1 MQVTNP
7 PVDAALAASVRQ
19 PDHDKLRAI
28 GQRLQSQFVAY
39 ERDRRLAELR
49 WAKSARQ
56 FLGIYDPEIE
66 SQIEKSRSKAY
77 PKLTR
82 VKCVSMLSRM
92 MNLLFP
98 SNERN
103 WSITNSP
110 VPNLSEEDL
119 ALILNTL
126 QMNTDPS
133 VPLEDKVIEL
143 AVLEFAK
150 ERSRNLEREIEDQLQ
165 EIGGSRMVDYVS
177 LCRKV
182 LMSGIIYG
190 MGVLKGPFIRM
201 QTQRTWTRDPASGQ
215 LITQTSEAFRPQFEF
230 VPIWDYYPDMSA
242 KYLHQMDGQFQRIV
256 MARHQVRE
264 LADRED
270 FFGDVIKKYLAE
282 HPKGNYKRRTYES
295 EVKAMGVQN
304 NVNDQDG
311 RKYEILVWDGYLPAR
326 DLAAAGEDI
335 SEDQMGDQI
344 ETIVWLLDGE
354 VIKADMNPWV
364 RLDVDQKVNTY
375 HHFIF
380 EEDESTLTGNGLPNI
395 MRDSAM
401 AVAAS
406 SRMMLDNASVVCGP
420 NLEVNTDLVRMD
432 QDLTS
437 VHAYKTW
444 YREGMGADAS
454 VPAVRDLKFDS
465 HLDELLKVTNLF
477 REFAD
482 TETFISPATGGD
494 MSKGPSEPFRTATGA
509 SILRGDAAL
518 PFKDVV
524 RNFDLFTQSVI
535 SSLVAFNAQFNP
547 KQTIKGDHQVI
558 PLGST
563 SLIAKEVRGM
573 TLDNLAATMTPEDAR
588 YINRYELLRERLAT
602 RDIDL
607 LSGIVCDKE
616 EAKRRDAS
624 AAQAAEAQRQQ
635 TDDLLRAEMRKI
647 LAEATKNI
655 TQADKNA
662 AAADETQNDI
672 MMNNINASL
681 GALEGD
687 LNDGSAEGDAGKPKG
702 GAGASTGNPAPKQGR
717 GNGPSPLQIANNP
730 VGAVSGKAADGN
742 G

>member
-1 MQVTNP
+1 MQMTTT
-7 PVDAALAASVRQ
+7 PVDAALAQRT
-19 PDHDKLRAI
+19 PDPAKLKAI
-28 GQRLQSQFVAY
+28 GMRLQSQFTSY

-66 SQIEKSRSKAY
+66 AQIEKNRSKAY

-98 SNERN
+98 SSEKN
-103 WSITNSP
+103 WSLTCTP

-119 ALILNTL
+119 ALILSTL
-126 QMNTDPS
+126 QLSTDPN
-133 VPLEDKVIEL
+133 VPLEDKMVEL
-143 AVLEFAK
+143 AIQEFAK
-150 ERSRNLEREIEDQLQ
+150 ERSRNLEREIEDQLA

-182 LMSGIIYG
+182 LMSGIVYG

-201 QTQRTWTRDPASGQ
+201 QLQRTWERAQDPVTGQ
-215 LITQTSEAFRPQFEF
+215 STIRPVTVNAFRPQFEF

-242 KYLHQMDGQFQRIV
+242 KYLHQMDGQYQRIV

-264 LADRED
+264 LADRDD
-270 FFGDVIKKYLAE
+270 FFGDIIKQYLKDN
-282 HPKGNYKRRTYES
+282 PKGNYKRRTYEG

-311 RKYEILVWDGYLPAR
+311 RKYEILVWDGYISAR

-335 SEDQMGDQI
+335 PEEQMGDQI
-344 ETIVWLLDGE
+344 EAIVWLLDGE

-380 EEDESTLTGNGLPNI
+380 EEDESTITGNGLPNI

-406 SRMMLDNASVVCGP
+406 SRMLLDNAGVICGP
-420 NLEVNTDLVRMD
+420 NLEINLDLVRMD
-432 QDLTS
+432 QDLTGI
-437 VHAYKTW
+437 HAYKTW
-444 YREGMGADAS
+444 YREGLGPEAAL
-454 VPAVRDLKFDS
+454 PAVRNVQIDA
-465 HLDELLKVTNLF
+465 HLDDLMKVTNLF

-509 SILRGDAAL
+509 SMLKGDAAL

-535 SSLVAFNAQFNP
+535 SSIVAFNAQFNP
-547 KQTIKGDHQVI
+547 KQTIKGDHQVV

-563 SLIAKEVRGM
+563 SLIAKEIRGM
-573 TLDNLAATMTPEDAR
+573 VLDNLATTLSPEDAR
-588 YINRYELLRERLAT
+588 YINRYELLRERLSS
-602 RDIDL
+602 RDVDL
-607 LSGIVCDKE
+607 LSGIVCDKD
-616 EAKRRDAS
+616 EAKRRDQAADT
-624 AAQAAEAQRQQ
+624 AAQAQQ
-635 TDDLLRAEMRKI
+635 EQTQELLRAEVRKI
-647 LAEATKNI
+647 LAEGVKNL

-662 AAADETQNDI
+662 AAANAEEANT
-672 MMNNINASL
+672 MMQTLNAAM
-681 GALEGD
+681 GQLEGD
-687 LNDGSAEGDAGKPKG
+687 VNVGRTNDTGGTKTGAESASGGSAPKPG
-702 GAGASTGNPAPKQGR
+702 GS
-717 GNGPSPLQIANNP
+717 NGPSALQVANDP
-730 VGAVSGKAADGN
+730 VGAVSG
-742 G
+742 

>member
-1 MQVTNP
+1 MQMTQT
-7 PVDAALAASVRQ
+7 PVDAAVSART
-19 PDHDKLRAI
+19 PDFGKLKAI
-28 GQRLQSQFVAY
+28 GMRLQAQFTGY

-66 SQIEKSRSKAY
+66 SQIEKNRSKAY

-82 VKCVSMLSRM
+82 VKCVSMLSRL

-98 SNERN
+98 SSEKN
-103 WSITNSP
+103 WGLTCTP

-119 ALILNTL
+119 TLILSTL
-126 QMNTDPS
+126 QLSQDPS
-133 VPLEDKVIEL
+133 VPLEDKMIEM
-143 AVLEFAK
+143 AIQEFAK
-150 ERSRNLEREIEDQLQ
+150 ERSRNLEREIEDQLA

-177 LCRKV
+177 LCRKI

-201 QTQRTWTRDPASGQ
+201 QQQRTWERVQDPMTGQ
-215 LITQTSEAFRPQFEF
+215 MTIRPQTIDAFRPQFEF

-242 KYLHQMDGQFQRIV
+242 KYLHQMDGQYQRIV

-264 LADRED
+264 LADRDD
-270 FFGDVIKKYLAE
+270 FFGDVIKQYLKD
-282 HPKGNYKRRTYES
+282 HPKGNYKRRTYEG

-311 RKYEILVWDGYLPAR
+311 RKYEILVWDGYISAR

-335 SEDQMGDQI
+335 PEEQMGDQI
-344 ETIVWLLDGE
+344 EAIVWLLDGE

-364 RLDVDQKVNTY
+364 RLGVDQKVNTY

-380 EEDESTLTGNGLPNI
+380 EEDESTITGNGLPNI

-406 SRMMLDNASVVCGP
+406 SRMLLDNASVICGP
-420 NLEVNTDLVRMD
+420 NLEVNLDLVRMD
-432 QDLTS
+432 QDLS
-437 VHAYKTW
+437 GIHAYKTW
-444 YREGMGADAS
+444 YREGIGPEAS
-454 VPAVRDLKFDS
+454 IPAVRNIQIDA
-465 HLDELLKVTNLF
+465 HLDDLMKVTNMF

-494 MSKGPSEPFRTATGA
+494 IQKGPSEPFRTATGA
-509 SILRGDAAL
+509 SMLKGDAAL

-535 SSLVAFNAQFNP
+535 SSIVAFNAQFNP
-547 KQTIKGDHQVI
+547 KRTIKGDHQVV

-573 TLDNLAATMTPEDAR
+573 VLDNLATTLSPEDAR
-588 YINRYELLRERLAT
+588 YINRYELLRERLAS
-602 RDIDL
+602 RDVDL
-607 LSGIVCDKE
+607 LSGVVCDKE
-616 EAKRRDAS
+616 EAKRRDEAAS
-624 AAQAAEAQRQQ
+624 KAQQAQQEQTAE
-635 TDDLLRAEMRKI
+635 LLRAEVRKI
-647 LAEATKNI
+647 LAEGVKNL

-662 AAADETQNDI
+662 AAA
-672 MMNNINASL
+672 NAEESKTL
-681 GALEGD
+681 MATLNAAMGQLEGD
-687 LNDGSAEGDAGKPKG
+687 VNVGPQNDSGKSEG
-702 GAGASTGNPAPKQGR
+702 GAGSVPGNSAPKQGR
-717 GNGPSPLQIANNP
+717 GDGPSPIQIANDP
-730 VGAVSGKAADGN
+730 VGAVSG
-742 G
+742 

>member
-1 MQVTNP
+1 MQMNTT
-7 PVDAALAASVRQ
+7 PVDAALAQRT
-19 PDHDKLRAI
+19 PDFQKLEAI
-28 GQRLQSQFVAY
+28 GMRLQSQFLSY

-56 FLGIYDPEIE
+56 FLGIYDPEIDA
-66 SQIEKSRSKAY
+66 QIEKNRSKAY

-98 SNERN
+98 SSEKN
-103 WSITNSP
+103 WSLTCTP

-119 ALILNTL
+119 TLILSTL
-126 QMNTDPS
+126 QLSQDPN
-133 VPLEDKVIEL
+133 VPLEDKMIEL
-143 AVLEFAK
+143 AVQEFAK

-190 MGVLKGPFIRM
+190 MGVLKGPFVRM
-201 QTQRTWTRDPASGQ
+201 QMQRTWQRSQDPMTGAPK
-215 LITQTSEAFRPQFEF
+215 IIPQTINAFRPQFEF

-242 KYLHQMDGQFQRIV
+242 KYLHQMDGQYQRIV

-264 LADRED
+264 LADRDD
-270 FFGDVIKKYLAE
+270 FFGDVIKQYLKDN
-282 HPKGNYKRRTYES
+282 PKGNYKRRTYEG
-295 EVKAMGVQN
+295 EIKAMGVQN

-311 RKYEILVWDGYLPAR
+311 RKYEILVWDGYIPAR

-335 SEDQMGDQI
+335 PEDQMGDQI
-344 ETIVWLLDGE
+344 EAIVWLLDGK

-380 EEDESTLTGNGLPNI
+380 EEDESTITGNGLPNI

-406 SRMMLDNASVVCGP
+406 SRMLLDNASVICGP
-420 NLEVNTDLVRMD
+420 NLEVNLDLVRLD
-432 QDLTS
+432 QDLTGI
-437 VHAYKTW
+437 HAYKTW
-444 YREGMGADAS
+444 YREGLGPEANI
-454 VPAVRDLKFDS
+454 PAVRNIQIDA
-465 HLDELLKVTNLF
+465 HLDDLMKVANLF

-509 SILRGDAAL
+509 SMLKGDAAL

-535 SSLVAFNAQFNP
+535 SSIVAFNAQFNP
-547 KQTIKGDHQVI
+547 KQTIKGDHQVV

-563 SLIAKEVRGM
+563 SLIAKEIRGM
-573 TLDNLAATMTPEDAR
+573 VLDNLAATLSPDDAR
-588 YINRYELLRERLAT
+588 YINRYELLRERLSS
-602 RDIDL
+602 RDVDL
-607 LSGIVCDKE
+607 LSGIVCDKD
-616 EAKRRDAS
+616 EAKRRDE
-624 AAQAAEAQRQQ
+624 AAQKSAQEQQAQTAE
-635 TDDLLRAEMRKI
+635 LLRAEVRKI
-647 LAEATKNI
+647 LAESVKNL

-662 AAADETQNDI
+662 AAANAAEAET
-672 MMNNINASL
+672 MMQTLNAAL
-681 GALEGD
+681 GQLEGD
-687 LNDGSAEGDAGKPKG
+687 VNVGPESGSGKSEG
-702 GAGASTGNPAPKQGR
+702 GAGQAASGAAPQQGR
-717 GNGPSPLQIANNP
+717 GDGPSPIQIANNP
-730 VGAVSGKAADGN
+730 VGAVSG
-742 G
+742 

>member
-1 MQVTNP
+1 MQMTQT
-7 PVDAALAASVRQ
+7 PVDASVSVRT
-19 PDHDKLRAI
+19 PDFNKLKAI
-28 GQRLQSQFVAY
+28 GMRLQAQFTGY

-66 SQIEKSRSKAY
+66 SQIEKNRSKAY

-82 VKCVSMLSRM
+82 VKCVSMLSRL

-98 SNERN
+98 SSEKN
-103 WSITNSP
+103 WGLTCTP

-119 ALILNTL
+119 TLILSTL
-126 QMNTDPS
+126 QLSQDPS
-133 VPLEDKVIEL
+133 VPLEDKMIEM
-143 AVLEFAK
+143 AIQEFAK
-150 ERSRNLEREIEDQLQ
+150 ERSRNLEREIEDQLA

-177 LCRKV
+177 LCRKI

-201 QTQRTWTRDPASGQ
+201 QQQRTWERVQDPMTGQ
-215 LITQTSEAFRPQFEF
+215 MTIRPQTIDAFRPQFEF

-242 KYLHQMDGQFQRIV
+242 KYLHQMDGQYQRIV

-264 LADRED
+264 LADRDD
-270 FFGDVIKKYLAE
+270 FFGDVIKQYLKD
-282 HPKGNYKRRTYES
+282 HPKGNYKRRTYEG

-311 RKYEILVWDGYLPAR
+311 RKYEILVWDGYISAR

-335 SEDQMGDQI
+335 PEEQMGDQI
-344 ETIVWLLDGE
+344 EAIVWLLDGE

-364 RLDVDQKVNTY
+364 RLGVDQKVNTY

-380 EEDESTLTGNGLPNI
+380 EEDESTITGNGLPNI

-406 SRMMLDNASVVCGP
+406 SRMLLDNASVICGP
-420 NLEVNTDLVRMD
+420 NLEVNLDLVRMD
-432 QDLTS
+432 QDLS
-437 VHAYKTW
+437 GIHAYKTW
-444 YREGMGADAS
+444 YREGIGPEANL
-454 VPAVRDLKFDS
+454 PAVRNIQIDA
-465 HLDELLKVTNLF
+465 HLDDLMKVTNMF

-482 TETFISPATGGD
+482 TETFISPTTGGD
-494 MSKGPSEPFRTATGA
+494 MQKGPSEPFRTATGA
-509 SILRGDAAL
+509 SMLKGDAAL

-535 SSLVAFNAQFNP
+535 SSIVAFNAQFNP
-547 KQTIKGDHQVI
+547 KHTIKGDHQVV

-573 TLDNLAATMTPEDAR
+573 VLDNLATTLSPEDAR
-588 YINRYELLRERLAT
+588 YINRYELLRERLAS
-602 RDIDL
+602 RDVDL
-607 LSGIVCDKE
+607 LSGVVCDKE
-616 EAKRRDAS
+616 EAKRRDEAAS
-624 AAQAAEAQRQQ
+624 KAQQAQQEQIAE
-635 TDDLLRAEMRKI
+635 LLRAEVRKI
-647 LAEATKNI
+647 LAESVKNL

-662 AAADETQNDI
+662 AVANAEESKTMMATLNAAMGQ
-672 MMNNINASL
+672 
-681 GALEGD
+681 LEGD
-687 LNDGSAEGDAGKPKG
+687 VNVGAESDSGKPEG
-702 GAGASTGNPAPKQGR
+702 GAGSVPGNPAPKQGR
-717 GNGPSPLQIANNP
+717 GDGPSPIQIANNP
-730 VGAVSGKAADGN
+730 VGAVSG
-742 G
+742 

>member
-1 MQVTNP
+1 MQMTQT
-7 PVDAALAASVRQ
+7 PVGAALQQRT
-19 PDHDKLRAI
+19 PDFDKLRAI
-28 GQRLQSQFVAY
+28 GQRLSAQFLGY
-39 ERDRRLAELR
+39 ERERRLAELR

-66 SQIEKSRSKAY
+66 AQIEKNRSKAY

-82 VKCVSMLSRM
+82 VKCVSMLSRL

-98 SNERN
+98 SNEKN
-103 WSITNSP
+103 WGLTCSP

-119 ALILNTL
+119 NLILSTL
-126 QMNTDPS
+126 QLSQDPN
-133 VPLEDKVIEL
+133 VPLEDKMIEL
-143 AVLEFAK
+143 AVQEFAK
-150 ERSRNLEREIEDQLQ
+150 ERSRNLEREIEDQLA

-201 QTQRTWTRDPASGQ
+201 QQQRTWERVRDPMTGQ
-215 LITQTSEAFRPQFEF
+215 TAICPQLVQAFRPQFDF

-242 KYLHQMDGQFQRIV
+242 KYLHQMDGQYQRIV

-264 LADRED
+264 LADRDD
-270 FFGDVIKKYLAE
+270 FFGDVIKQYLKD
-282 HPKGNYKRRTYES
+282 HPKGNYKRRTYEG
-295 EVKAMGVQN
+295 EIKAMGVQN

-311 RKYEILVWDGYLPAR
+311 RKYEILVWDGYIPAR

-335 SEDQMGDQI
+335 PEDQMGDQI
-344 ETIVWLLDGE
+344 EAIVWLLDGE

-364 RLDVDQKVNTY
+364 QLEVDQKVNTY

-406 SRMMLDNASVVCGP
+406 SRMLLDNAGVICGP
-420 NLEVNTDLVRMD
+420 NLEVNLDLVRMD
-432 QDLTS
+432 QDL
-437 VHAYKTW
+437 VGIHAYKTW
-444 YREGMGADAS
+444 YREGIGPEANI
-454 VPAVRDLKFDS
+454 PAVRNIPIDG
-465 HLDELLKVTNLF
+465 HLDDLMKVANMF

-482 TETFISPATGGD
+482 VETFISPATGGD
-494 MSKGPSEPFRTATGA
+494 MSKGPSEPFRTATGS

-535 SSLVAFNAQFNP
+535 SSIVAFNAQFNP
-547 KQTIKGDHQVI
+547 KVTIKGDHQVV

-573 TLDNLAATMTPEDAR
+573 VLDNLATTLSPEDAR
-588 YINRYELLRERLAT
+588 YINRYELLRERLSS
-602 RDIDL
+602 RDVDL
-607 LSGIVCDKE
+607 LSGIVCDKD
-616 EAKRRDAS
+616 EAKRRDEAADK
-624 AAQAAEAQRQQ
+624 AAQEQQAQTQE
-635 TDDLLRAEMRKI
+635 LLRAEVRKI
-647 LAEATKNI
+647 LAESVKNL

-662 AAADETQNDI
+662 AAANAEEAQT
-672 MMNNINASL
+672 MMQTLNAAM
-681 GALEGD
+681 GQLEGD
-687 LNDGSAEGDAGKPKG
+687 VNVGPQSGSGKPEG
-702 GAGASTGNPAPKQGR
+702 GAGPVPGNPASKQGR
-717 GNGPSPLQIANNP
+717 GNGPSPIQVANNP
-730 VGAVSGKAADGN
+730 VGALGG
-742 G
+742 

>member
-1 MQVTNP
+1 MQTTTT
-7 PVDAALAASVRQ
+7 PVDAALAASIRT
-19 PDHDKLRAI
+19 PDYDKLRGI
-28 GQRLQSQFVAY
+28 GQRLQAQFLNY

-56 FLGIYDPEIE
+56 YLGIYDPEVE
-66 SQIEKSRSKAY
+66 SQIEKTRSKAY

-82 VKCVSMLSRM
+82 VKCVSMLSRL

-98 SNERN
+98 SNEKN
-103 WSITNSP
+103 WTVTNTP

-119 ALILNTL
+119 NTILTALK
-126 QMNTDPS
+126 MNADPN
-133 VPLEDKVIEL
+133 VPLEDKMIEL
-143 AVLEFAK
+143 AVQEFAK
-150 ERSRNLEREIEDQLQ
+150 ERSHNLEREIQDQLS
-165 EIGGSRMVDYVS
+165 EVGGSRMVDYVS

-201 QTQRTWTRDPASGQ
+201 QMQRTWVHDPVVGT
-215 LITQTSEAFRPQFEF
+215 ITPQTTNAFRPQFEF

-242 KYLHQMDGQFQRIV
+242 KYLHQMDGQFQRLV

-264 LADRED
+264 LANNDEY
-270 FFGDVIKKYLAE
+270 FGDVIKKYLTE
-282 HPKGNYKRRTYES
+282 HPKGNYKRRTYEA

-311 RKYEILVWDGYLPAR
+311 RKYEILVWDGYIPAR
-326 DLAAAGEDI
+326 DLAATGEDI
-335 SEDQMGDQI
+335 PEDKMSDQI
-344 ETIVWLLDGE
+344 EAIVWLLDGE

-364 RLDVDQKVNTY
+364 RLDVDKKVNTY

-395 MRDSAM
+395 VRDSAM
-401 AVAAS
+401 AVAAG
-406 SRMMLDNASVVCGP
+406 SRMMLDNASVICGP
-420 NLEVNTDLVRMD
+420 NLEINTDLMRMD

-444 YREGMGADAS
+444 YREGLGADAG
-454 VPAVRDLKFDS
+454 VAAIRDLKFDS

-482 TETFISPATGGD
+482 TETFIGPATGGD

-509 SILRGDAAL
+509 SILKGDAAL

-535 SSLVAFNAQFNP
+535 SSMVAFNEQFNP
-547 KQTIKGDHQVI
+547 KQTIRGDHQVI

-573 TLDNLAATMTPEDAR
+573 TLDNLAATLAPEDAR

-616 EAKRRDAS
+616 EAKRRDKAAES
-624 AAQAAEAQRQQ
+624 AAAEQRQQ
-635 TDDLLRAEMRKI
+635 TEELLRAEMRKT
-647 LAEATKNI
+647 LAEATKNL

-662 AAADETQNDI
+662 AAADETQAAV
-672 MMNNINASL
+672 MMDTINASL
-681 GALEGD
+681 GTLEGD
-687 LNDGSAEGDAGKPKG
+687 LNDGQSEGNAGKAKG
-702 GAGASTGNPAPKQGR
+702 GAGASAGNPAPKQG
-717 GNGPSPLQIANNP
+717 
-730 VGAVSGKAADGN
+730 
-742 G
+742 

>member
-1 MQVTNP
+1 MQTTTT
-7 PVDAALAASVRQ
+7 PVDTALAASVRT
-19 PDHDKLRAI
+19 PDYDKLRGI
-28 GQRLQSQFVAY
+28 GQRLQAQFLNY

-56 FLGIYDPEIE
+56 YLGIYDPEVE
-66 SQIEKSRSKAY
+66 SQIEKNRSKAY

-82 VKCVSMLSRM
+82 VKCVSMLSRL

-98 SNERN
+98 ANEKN
-103 WSITNSP
+103 WTVTSTP

-119 ALILNTL
+119 NTILTALK
-126 QMNTDPS
+126 MNVDPN
-133 VPLEDKVIEL
+133 VPLEDKMIEL
-143 AVLEFAK
+143 AVQEFAK
-150 ERSRNLEREIEDQLQ
+150 ERSRNLEREIQDQLS
-165 EIGGSRMVDYVS
+165 EVGGSRMVDYVS

-201 QTQRTWTRDPASGQ
+201 QMQRTWVHDPVAGT
-215 LITQTSEAFRPQFEF
+215 ITPQTTNAFRPQFEF

-242 KYLHQMDGQFQRIV
+242 KYLHQMDGQFQRLV

-264 LADRED
+264 LANNDEY
-270 FFGDVIKKYLAE
+270 FGEVIKKYLAE
-282 HPKGNYKRRTYES
+282 HPKGNYKRRTYEA

-311 RKYEILVWDGYLPAR
+311 RKYEILVWDGYIPAR
-326 DLAAAGEDI
+326 DLAATGEDI
-335 SEDQMGDQI
+335 PEDKMSDQI
-344 ETIVWLLDGE
+344 EAIVWLLDGE

-364 RLDVDQKVNTY
+364 RLDVDKKVNTY

-395 MRDSAM
+395 VRDSAM
-401 AVAAS
+401 AVAAG
-406 SRMMLDNASVVCGP
+406 SRMMLDNASVICGP
-420 NLEVNTDLVRMD
+420 NLEINTDLVRMD

-444 YREGMGADAS
+444 YREGLGADAA
-454 VPAVRDLKFDS
+454 VAAVRDLKFDS

-482 TETFISPATGGD
+482 TETFIGPATGGD

-509 SILRGDAAL
+509 SILKGDAAL

-535 SSLVAFNAQFNP
+535 SSMVAFNEQFNP
-547 KQTIKGDHQVI
+547 KQTIRGDHQVI

-573 TLDNLAATMTPEDAR
+573 TLDNLAATLAPEDAR

-616 EAKRRDAS
+616 EAKRRDKAAES
-624 AAQAAEAQRQQ
+624 AAAEQRQQ
-635 TDDLLRAEMRKI
+635 TEELLRAEMRKT
-647 LAEATKNI
+647 LAEATKNL

-662 AAADETQNDI
+662 AAADETQAAV
-672 MMNNINASL
+672 MMDTINASL
-681 GALEGD
+681 GTLEGD
-687 LNDGSAEGDAGKPKG
+687 LNDGQSEGNAGKAKG
-702 GAGASTGNPAPKQGR
+702 GAGAGAGNPAPKQG
-717 GNGPSPLQIANNP
+717 
-730 VGAVSGKAADGN
+730 
-742 G
+742 

>member
-1 MQVTNP
+1 MQMTTTP
-7 PVDAALAASVRQ
+7 ADPAFAPRT
-19 PDHDKLRAI
+19 PDFTKLKAI
-28 GQRLQSQFVAY
+28 GMRLQSQFTAY

-56 FLGIYDPEIE
+56 FLGIYDPEVE
-66 SQIEKSRSKAY
+66 AQIEKNRSKAY

-98 SNERN
+98 SSEKN
-103 WSITNSP
+103 WSLTCTP

-119 ALILNTL
+119 TLILSTL
-126 QMNTDPS
+126 QVNSDPS
-133 VPLEDKVIEL
+133 VPLEDKMIEL
-143 AVLEFAK
+143 AIQEFAK
-150 ERSRNLEREIEDQLQ
+150 ERSRNLEREIEDQLA

-201 QTQRTWTRDPASGQ
+201 QMQRTWERAQDPVTGQ
-215 LITQTSEAFRPQFEF
+215 STLRSQTVNAFRPQFEF

-242 KYLHQMDGQFQRIV
+242 KYLHQMDGQYQRIV

-264 LADRED
+264 LADRDD
-270 FFGDVIKKYLAE
+270 FFGDVIKQYLKDN
-282 HPKGNYKRRTYES
+282 PKGNYKRRTYEG

-311 RKYEILVWDGYLPAR
+311 RKYEILVWDGYIPAR

-335 SEDQMGDQI
+335 PEDQMGDQI
-344 ETIVWLLDGE
+344 EAIVWLLNGE

-380 EEDESTLTGNGLPNI
+380 EEDESTITGNGLPNI

-406 SRMMLDNASVVCGP
+406 SRMLLDNAGVICGP
-420 NLEVNTDLVRMD
+420 NLEVNLDLVRMD
-432 QDLTS
+432 QDLTGI
-437 VHAYKTW
+437 HAYKTW
-444 YREGMGADAS
+444 YREGVGPEAS
-454 VPAVRDLKFDS
+454 IPAVRNIQIDA
-465 HLDELLKVTNLF
+465 HLDELLKTINLF

-509 SILRGDAAL
+509 SMLKGDAAL

-535 SSLVAFNAQFNP
+535 SSIVAFNAQFNP
-547 KQTIKGDHQVI
+547 KQTIKGDHQVV

-563 SLIAKEVRGM
+563 SLIAKEIRGM
-573 TLDNLAATMTPEDAR
+573 VLDNLAATLSPEDAR
-588 YINRYELLRERLAT
+588 YINRYELLRERLSS
-602 RDIDL
+602 RDVDL
-607 LSGIVCDKE
+607 LSGIICDKD
-616 EAKRRDAS
+616 EAKRRDDAANQ
-624 AAQAAEAQRQQ
+624 AAQGQQ
-635 TDDLLRAEMRKI
+635 EQTQELLRAEVRKI
-647 LAEATKNI
+647 LAEGVKNL
-655 TQADKNA
+655 TQADKNTAMANAEEA
-662 AAADETQNDI
+662 ATMTQTLNT
-672 MMNNINASL
+672 AL
-681 GALEGD
+681 GQLEGD
-687 LNDGSAEGDAGKPKG
+687 VNVGRTDDAG
-702 GAGASTGNPAPKQGR
+702 GAKAGDGTPPGNPAPKQGR
-717 GNGPSPLQIANNP
+717 ANGPSAIQVANNP
-730 VGAVSGKAADGN
+730 VGAISG
-742 G
+742 

>member
-1 MQVTNP
+1 MQTTTT
-7 PVDAALAASVRQ
+7 PVDAALSAATRT
-19 PDHDKLRAI
+19 PDYDKLRAI
-28 GQRLQSQFVAY
+28 GQRLMGQFTSY
-39 ERDRRLAELR
+39 ERERRMAELR

-56 FLGIYDPEIE
+56 FLGIYDPEVE
-66 SQIEKSRSKAY
+66 AQIEKGRSKAY

-98 SNERN
+98 SNEKN
-103 WSITNSP
+103 WSVTNSP
-110 VPNLSEEDL
+110 VPNLSDEDL
-119 ALILNTL
+119 QLILSTL
-126 QMNTDPS
+126 QMSQDPS
-133 VPLEDKVIEL
+133 VPIEDKMIEL
-143 AVLEFAK
+143 AVIEFAK
-150 ERSRNLEREIEDQLQ
+150 ERSRNLEREIEDQLA

-190 MGVLKGPFIRM
+190 MGVLKGPFIRK
-201 QTQRTWTRDPASGQ
+201 QTQRTWERVQDPATGQ
-215 LITQTSEAFRPQFEF
+215 VTLRPQVVEAFRPQFDF

-242 KYLHQMDGQFQRIV
+242 KYLHQMDGQFQRVV

-264 LADRED
+264 LADRDD
-270 FFGDVIKKYLAE
+270 FFGDVIRKYLAE
-282 HPKGNYKRRTYES
+282 HPKGNYKRRSYET
-295 EVKAMGVQN
+295 EIKAMGVQN

-311 RKYEILVWDGYLPAR
+311 RKYEVLIWDGYIPAR

-335 SEDQMGDQI
+335 PEDRMADQI
-344 ETIVWLLDGE
+344 EAVVWLLDGE

-406 SRMMLDNASVVCGP
+406 SRMMLDNAGVVCGP
-420 NLEVNTDLVRMD
+420 NLEINLDLVRMD

-444 YREGMGADAS
+444 YREGIGPEAN
-454 VPAVRDLKFDS
+454 VPAVRNVQIDS
-465 HLDELLKVTNLF
+465 HLDELLKVVDLF
-477 REFAD
+477 RNFAD
-482 TETFISPATGGD
+482 TETFINPATGGD

-509 SILRGDAAL
+509 SIMKGDAAL

-535 SSLVAFNAQFNP
+535 SSLVAFNMQFNT
-547 KQTIKGDHQVI
+547 KSTIRGDHQVI

-573 TLDNLAATMTPEDAR
+573 VLDNLAATLTPEDAR
-588 YINRYELLRERLAT
+588 YINRYDLLRERLAS
-602 RDIDL
+602 RDVDL
-607 LSGIVCDKE
+607 LSGIVCDKD
-616 EAKRRDAS
+616 EAKRRDQAAS
-624 AAQAAEAQRQQ
+624 EEAQAQREQ
-635 TDDLLRAEMRKI
+635 TQELLRAEVRKI

-662 AAADETQNDI
+662 AAASQTENETMIEALNT
-672 MMNNINASL
+672 SL
-681 GALEGD
+681 GALEGAI
-687 LNDGSAEGDAGKPKG
+687 NVGNPEGNAGKPAS
-702 GAGASTGNPAPKQGR
+702 GAGAVQGNPAQQPGR
-717 GNGPSPLQIANNP
+717 GNGPSPVQTANDP
-730 VGAVSGKAADGN
+730 VGAVGG
-742 G
+742 